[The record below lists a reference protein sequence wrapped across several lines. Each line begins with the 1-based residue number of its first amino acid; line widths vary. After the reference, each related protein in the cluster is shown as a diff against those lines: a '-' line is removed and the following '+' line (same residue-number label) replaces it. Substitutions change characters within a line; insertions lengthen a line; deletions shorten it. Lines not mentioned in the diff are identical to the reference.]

1 MKNSVFNK
9 QCCSNWKATYRKIDP
24 FVSPSIIL
32 NYKHIRD
39 PKTNTDILN
48 LIEEKVGSSFD
59 LIGTRKRLPKLQALT
74 SAINK
79 QKLIIKKKEMQ
90 IKRIFDDQ
98 AYTRQNGGCQ
108 ENKLQMLVRT
118 WTKMSHYS
126 WPPGI

>member
-79 QKLIIKKKEMQ
+79 QKLIIKKK
-90 IKRIFDDQ
+90 RNAD
-98 AYTRQNGGCQ
+98 
-108 ENKLQMLVRT
+108 
-118 WTKMSHYS
+118 
-126 WPPGI
+126 